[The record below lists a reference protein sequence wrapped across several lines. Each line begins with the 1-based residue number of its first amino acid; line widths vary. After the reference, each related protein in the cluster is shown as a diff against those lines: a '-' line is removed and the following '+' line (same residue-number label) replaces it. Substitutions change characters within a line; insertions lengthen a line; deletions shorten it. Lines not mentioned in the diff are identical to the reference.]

1 MHVQIS
7 CYFICCILSSI
18 FFTNE
23 VLTSM
28 LLCVLLFLHQYFYLT
43 MFIHPTHVEP
53 RAHCTECDA
62 PTTASFI
69 HCKTCNLCFP
79 VTYFHWDLVERCVNI
94 DDVKKY
100 TFTVR
105 LILGINTTCSLIQS
119 IVYPPF
125 LVLVLCHIVAW
136 KSIDKYLRWNI

>member
-7 CYFICCILSSI
+7 SYFICCILCSI
-18 FFTNE
+18 FFTSE

-28 LLCVLLFLHQYFYLT
+28 LLCVLLFLQQYFYLT
-43 MFIHPTHVEP
+43 LFIAPTHVEP
-53 RAHCTECDA
+53 LAQCTKCDA

-69 HCKTCNLCFP
+69 HCEKCNLCVP
-79 VTYFHWDLVERCVNI
+79 VTYLHWDLVERCVDK

-100 TFTVR
+100 IFTTR
-105 LILGINTTCSLIQS
+105 LILAVNITCTVIQS

-125 LVLVLCHIVAW
+125 LVLLSFHIVAW
-136 KSIDKYLRWNI
+136 KSIDKYLRRDI